1 MFVRPSEEIIT
12 SVWWT
17 PWFESTVVRA
27 SADATIGMTRG
38 SWILSAGANSCNP
51 EHVGYALQELSQML
65 FYRTGAKFRAFE
77 PVPADEIQGLEDLL
91 SDLELMDTFSTSMWY
106 LDRN

>member
-1 MFVRPSEEIIT
+1 MELATRCLSII
-12 SVWWT
+12 
-17 PWFESTVVRA
+17 RDI
-27 SADATIGMTRG
+27 ADR
-38 SWILSAGANSCNP
+38 GANSCNP

-65 FYRTGAKFRAFE
+65 FCKTGAKFRAFE
-77 PVPADEIQGLEDLL
+77 PAPADEIQGLEDLL